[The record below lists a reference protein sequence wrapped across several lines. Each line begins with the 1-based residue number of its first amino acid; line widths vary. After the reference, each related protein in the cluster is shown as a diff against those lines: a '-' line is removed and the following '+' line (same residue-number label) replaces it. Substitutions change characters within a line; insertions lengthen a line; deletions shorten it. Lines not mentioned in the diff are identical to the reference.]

1 MNEFAVS
8 FILWGQNYIV
18 RAWVFGSFARGEET
32 AESDLDLLVTYDF
45 SHGIGL
51 LQTIKLD
58 MEQLIGREVDLVAE
72 GSVKP
77 FAIDNINRDKY
88 LIYEREPG

>member
-51 LQTIKLD
+51 LQTIRYQLD
-58 MEQLIGREVDLVAE
+58 MEQLIGREVDLVE
-72 GSVKP
+72 STSLKP
-77 FAIDNINRDKY
+77 FAIPSAERDKY
-88 LIYEREPG
+88 LIYER